1 MQLYVTEEAF
11 PAQSYY
17 AEHWTPVYMKSD
29 VDAALAAKDAEI
41 ERLTALINDHNVA
54 VHAKCQA
61 NELEHCRSYTSRGR
75 LCPSCPQEWLISGVL
90 DAIDAHQE
98 PKP

>member
-29 VDAALAAKDAEI
+29 VDAALAAKDAELQLAMNTI
-41 ERLTALINDHNVA
+41 EALVA
-54 VHAKCQA
+54 AGFVTQAKVDEA
-61 NELEHCRSYTSRGR
+61 RS
-75 LCPSCPQEWLISGVL
+75 LFAKP
-90 DAIDAHQE
+90 IDAHQE